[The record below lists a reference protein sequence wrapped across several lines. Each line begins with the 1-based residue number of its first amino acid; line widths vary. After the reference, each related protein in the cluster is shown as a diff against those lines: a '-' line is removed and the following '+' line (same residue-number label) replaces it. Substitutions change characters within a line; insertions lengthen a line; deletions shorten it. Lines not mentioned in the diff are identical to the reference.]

1 MKYIREPRNVLAS
14 RLAAPALALVIA
26 GVAAFGV
33 DSAYGFQV
41 AEDPVTLGG
50 DIVAEEHGDD
60 DPQSN
65 LPFLF
70 AVFFI
75 TWAAFFAYVFIMARR
90 QREMRSE
97 IEVLK
102 RVLAEREERAAQ
114 AAEPEGESH
123 GT

>member
-1 MKYIREPRNVLAS
+1 MRYIRGPRNVLAS
-14 RLAAPALALVIA
+14 GLATPALALVIA
-26 GVAAFGV
+26 VVAAFGV
-33 DSAYGFQV
+33 DSAYGFHV
-41 AEDPVTLGG
+41 AEDPVTLDG

-60 DPQSN
+60 PESN

-75 TWAAFFAYVFIMARR
+75 TWAAFFAYVFVMSRR
-90 QREMRSE
+90 QREMRRE

-102 RVLAEREERAAQ
+102 RVLAEKEERAAQ

-123 GT
+123 GP